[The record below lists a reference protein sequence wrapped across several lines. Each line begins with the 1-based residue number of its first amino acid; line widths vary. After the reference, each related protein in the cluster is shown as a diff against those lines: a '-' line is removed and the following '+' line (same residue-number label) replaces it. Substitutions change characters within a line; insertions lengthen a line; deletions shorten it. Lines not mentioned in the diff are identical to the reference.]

1 MKFIIFRTNLRT
13 NGSIVTIIMQFERK
27 EKVEKRRSSTVLHD
41 NSVHFRI
48 RERVVLW
55 AQHVV
60 SDVSTRISLSLSAS
74 RINSNLNHSLPQDK
88 GLLISRSERAA
99 LLFGTLRNRI
109 NTALTSRLRDY
120 PNYSTWDLI
129 QVCNQ
134 GKGEK
139 KRILVNRG
147 RVFGREDNR
156 GRKFMRKREE
166 DFDISNLNC
175 THRFYSTLIRIY
187 SC

>member
-1 MKFIIFRTNLRT
+1 MFSYHIPCNPNYPLIKITRENSLRIEILYFPLRT

-27 EKVEKRRSSTVLHD
+27 EKVEKKRWRLDRDHRSCSMHL
-41 NSVHFRI
+41 RI
-48 RERVVLW
+48 RERVVLYGRGTW
-55 AQHVV
+55 SVTFPHVL
-60 SDVSTRISLSLSAS
+60 LSLSAS

-139 KRILVNRG
+139 K
-147 RVFGREDNR
+147 E
-156 GRKFMRKREE
+156 
-166 DFDISNLNC
+166 
-175 THRFYSTLIRIY
+175 Y
-187 SC
+187 

>member
-1 MKFIIFRTNLRT
+1 MFSYHIPCNPNYPLIKITRENSLRIEILYFPTNERIDCNNNNAIRKKRKSWEETLEITSRS
-13 NGSIVTIIMQFERK
+13 SIVLHASSHTRK
-27 EKVEKRRSSTVLHD
+27 GG
-41 NSVHFRI
+41 FI
-48 RERVVLW
+48 RAR
-55 AQHVV
+55 HVV
-60 SDVSTRISLSLSAS
+60 SDVSTRASLSLSAS

-134 GKGEK
+134 GKGEEK
-139 KRILVNRG
+139 
-147 RVFGREDNR
+147 E
-156 GRKFMRKREE
+156 
-166 DFDISNLNC
+166 
-175 THRFYSTLIRIY
+175 Y
-187 SC
+187 